1 MVINNVNQ
9 IEEILDKYLQ
19 DYLDGQCTH
28 ANVMFIGHEGYGRSS
43 VISRWIKK
51 HETELNPL
59 LNIYPSVLRVTENGI
74 LVDNF
79 KDGKRQYV
87 IPDDELELLQR
98 ENSVLFLQKINWGR
112 DNQGDEIL
120 YDMIKNRHVKTAFE
134 KEYDLRNLCMVIA
147 TAFPDDGLNKT
158 FSLPN
163 DLIDYFDIYEVQ
175 PVFQDTADFIYNQY
189 YEMYLNFPS
198 GKGPYILDALDK
210 IRKWPKIIKHTP
222 FFPPSVLIRSLEW
235 AHDEESFI
243 KEIEGQVREDKET
256 VSQIK
261 EIFEK

>member
-9 IEEILDKYLQ
+9 IEEILDKYLR
-19 DYLDGQCTH
+19 DYLDGKCTH
-28 ANVMFIGHEGYGRSS
+28 VNVMFVGHEGYGRSS
-43 VISRWIKK
+43 VINRWIKK

-59 LNIYPSVLRVTENGI
+59 FNLYPGVLRTMENGI
-74 LVDNF
+74 LVDYF

-98 ENSVLFLQKINWGR
+98 ENSVLFLQRINWGR

-120 YDMIKNRHVKTAFE
+120 YDMIKNRRVTTAFG
-134 KEYDLRNLCMVIA
+134 KEYDLGNLCMVIA

-158 FSLPN
+158 FPLLDDMIN
-163 DLIDYFDIYEVQ
+163 YFDIYEVQ
-175 PVFQDTADFIYNQY
+175 PVFQDTAEFYYNQY
-189 YEMYLNFPS
+189 KDIYLELPS
-198 GKGPYILDALDK
+198 GKGSYILDALDK

-222 FFPPSVLIRSLEW
+222 FFPPNVLIRTLEW